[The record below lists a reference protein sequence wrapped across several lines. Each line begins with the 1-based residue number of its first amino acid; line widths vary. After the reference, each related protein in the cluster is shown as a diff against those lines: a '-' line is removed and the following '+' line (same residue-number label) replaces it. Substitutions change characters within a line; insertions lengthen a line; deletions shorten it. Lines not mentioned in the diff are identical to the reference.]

1 MSSSSAEPTGRR
13 GPSPMMLLSVGAG
26 TVIAVTLI
34 SFVSH
39 FTTSAPATTTLP
51 EPAVVGT
58 KVTTHSLP
66 ALTGHGDVTAI
77 PVRGQRTVLVFFA
90 SWCGPCRREL
100 PEVEKYA
107 ATAPSD
113 VAIVG
118 VAANDS
124 PNAAAEFLDSLGV
137 TIAAVS
143 DEDGSVTS
151 SIYGFGTLPETVF
164 VNSDGTVRHVVFGGV
179 TENILRQGVGALR

>member
-26 TVIAVTLI
+26 ALIAGTLI
-34 SFVSH
+34 TFVSH
-39 FTTSAPATTTLP
+39 FTSSAPATTTLP
-51 EPAVVGT
+51 EPAIVGT
-58 KVTTHSLP
+58 KVSTQALP
-66 ALTGHGDVTAI
+66 ALSGHGGISKI

-90 SWCGPCRREL
+90 SWCGPCRNEL

-107 ATAPSD
+107 ANAPSD

-124 PNAAAEFLDSLGV
+124 PTAAAEFLDSLDV
-137 TIAAVS
+137 TIAAVG

-151 SIYGFGTLPETVF
+151 SIFGFGTLPETVF
-164 VNSDGTVRHVVFGGV
+164 INSDGTVRHVVFGGV

>member
-26 TVIAVTLI
+26 ALIAGTLI

-39 FTTSAPATTTLP
+39 FTSSTPSTTTLP

-58 KVTTHSLP
+58 KVRSQALP
-66 ALTGHGDVTAI
+66 ALSGHEGVSAI

-100 PEVEKYA
+100 PEVEKFA
-107 ATAPSD
+107 ASAPSD
-113 VAIVG
+113 VAIVA

-124 PNAAAEFLDSLGV
+124 PDAAAQFLDSLGV
-137 TIAAVS
+137 TIPAVS

-151 SIYGFGTLPETVF
+151 SVYGFGTLPETVF
-164 VNSDGTVRHVVFGGV
+164 INSDGTVRHVVFGGV
-179 TENILRQGVGALR
+179 TTNILRQGVGALR

>member
-13 GPSPMMLLSVGAG
+13 GPSPMMLLSLGAG
-26 TVIAVTLI
+26 ALIAGTLI
-34 SFVSH
+34 AFVSH
-39 FTTSAPATTTLP
+39 FTSSVPSTTTLP

-58 KVTTHSLP
+58 KVAPQALP
-66 ALTGHGDVTAI
+66 ALRDHDGVAEI
-77 PVRGQRTVLVFFA
+77 PVRGRRTVLVFFA

-100 PEVEKYA
+100 PEVQRYA
-107 ATAPSD
+107 TTAPSD
-113 VAIVG
+113 VAVVA

-124 PNAAAEFLDSLGV
+124 PTAAGAFLERLGV
-137 TIAAVS
+137 TIPAVS

-164 VNSDGTVRHVVFGGV
+164 IDSDGTVRHVVFGGV

>member
-1 MSSSSAEPTGRR
+1 
-13 GPSPMMLLSVGAG
+13 MMLLSVGAG
-26 TVIAVTLI
+26 TLIAGTLI
-34 SFVSH
+34 ALVSH
-39 FTTSAPATTTLP
+39 FTSSTPSTTTLP

-58 KVTTHSLP
+58 TVAPHALP
-66 ALTGHGDVTAI
+66 ALAGHEGVSAI

-124 PNAAAEFLDSLGV
+124 PRAAAEFLDRLDV
-137 TIAAVS
+137 TIPAVS

-164 VNSDGTVRHVVFGGV
+164 INSDGTVRHVVFGGV